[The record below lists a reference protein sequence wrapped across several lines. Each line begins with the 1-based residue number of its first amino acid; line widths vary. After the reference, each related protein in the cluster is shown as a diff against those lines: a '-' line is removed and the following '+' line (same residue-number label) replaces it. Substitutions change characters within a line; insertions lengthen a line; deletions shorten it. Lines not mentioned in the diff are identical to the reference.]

1 MQHRV
6 LLLDELGEKWGKTHT
21 FHNLRSPLE
30 AVRLLCINY
39 PDLMEYMA
47 TSHEEGVSY
56 TVVQAGEQLGLEDLA
71 LPLGQH
77 DLVIAPVVAG
87 SGDVGKAVA
96 GVFLIAAAVVFAPG
110 IPLATAGQGFMG
122 ALGTGL
128 MSAGVSSAV
137 GWIGVSLVLGG
148 VSNMLA
154 PQPVPPKVPRMS
166 SGESLSTDGP
176 QSVTRGSDGR
186 QSYSYT
192 GAANTVGVGATVP
205 VCYGKA
211 LCGSHLLSAEINVSD
226 ESDPLSKYIK
236 RPGRYTIQIGGDE
249 VTSSFERIDGLLTR
263 EFRSYNKKGDGNAPD
278 SQTIVLNKT
287 FDLEEGSKNDL
298 SSFKSYEP
306 DSGTHPANH
315 YTVLFEL
322 PKGLYDYASGTGT
335 TLVDGFITYR
345 IEIQNIDRP
354 GRPVVGSA
362 QATIQGLLTSTQTY
376 RWAHRFKFS
385 HTEDDDNY
393 KAYFSIIDFRGDDQ
407 VNQIKVLAHGFKMK
421 FRM

>member
-6 LLLDELGEKWGKTHT
+6 LLLDELGEKWGETHT

-47 TSHEEGVSY
+47 TSHEEGVAY
-56 TVVQAGEQLGLEDLA
+56 TVVQAGEQLGIEDLA

-87 SGDVGKAVA
+87 SGDVGKVVA
-96 GVFLIAAAVVFAPG
+96 GVFMIAAAVVFAPG
-110 IPLATAGQGFMG
+110 IPLMTAGQGFMG
-122 ALGTGL
+122 AMGTGL

-154 PQPVPPKVPRMS
+154 PQPTPPKVPRMS

-176 QSVTRGSDGR
+176 QSVTRGSDGK
-186 QSYSYT
+186 QSYAYT

-211 LCGSHLLSAEINVSD
+211 LCGSHLLSAEIEVSD
-226 ESDPLSKYIK
+226 ESDPLRKYIK
-236 RPGRYTIQIGGDE
+236 EPGIDTIQIGGDE
-249 VTSSFERIDGLLTR
+249 VTGGFKRIDGLQTR
-263 EFRSYNKKGDGNAPD
+263 SFKRYGKKGSGSAPG

-287 FDLEEGSKNDL
+287 FSLVEGSKTDL
-298 SSFKSYEP
+298 SAFKSYG
-306 DSGTHPANH
+306 STGTHPANQ

-345 IEIQNIDRP
+345 IEVLNIDRS

-362 QATIQGLLTSTQTY
+362 QATIQGLLTKNQTY

-385 HTEDDDNY
+385 HTEDDNNY
-393 KAYFSIIDFRGDDQ
+393 KAYFSIIDFRGDKQ
-407 VNQIKVLAHGFKMK
+407 VNKIKVLAHGFKMTFK
-421 FRM
+421 N